1 MANTFIKVYV
11 HYVFSTK
18 NREPFINPGVEKR
31 LWAYMASLAREIE
44 VEPLAINGM
53 EDHVHF
59 LASLPAT
66 VTIADVMKKVKAVSS
81 LWLSRTFEELA
92 DFEWQ
97 AGYGAFSISHYDLKK
112 TIRYIKNQKEHH
124 KNESFEDEI
133 RGLLIKNN
141 VKFDEKNSF
150 K

>member
-1 MANTFIKVYV
+1 MTNTYIKVYV

-44 VEPLAINGM
+44 VETLAINGM

-66 VTIADVMKKVKAVSS
+66 VTIAGVMKKIKAVSS
-81 LWLSRTFEELA
+81 L
-92 DFEWQ
+92 
-97 AGYGAFSISHYDLKK
+97 
-112 TIRYIKNQKEHH
+112 
-124 KNESFEDEI
+124 
-133 RGLLIKNN
+133 
-141 VKFDEKNSF
+141 
-150 K
+150 